1 MLESP
6 DSRLWAHFFWEFRF
20 FLLNTLAAG
29 LLGEQ
34 MTIRFGT
41 DGWRDV
47 LAEGFT
53 FANVTAVAAAHARY
67 LIAQGGDSVV
77 VGHDTRFLGNRF
89 AHLTATVMAQH
100 GLKVWLSDTFVPTP
114 VVSFATRYLAAAGGA
129 MITASHNPPEY
140 NGYKLKGS
148 YGGSATPEIVQ
159 QVEAQLNRAE
169 RSGSQTPQGQITPF
183 DGRRSYFA
191 ALDQLLDLDTLRAYQ
206 GVLYHDA
213 MGGAGCGWL
222 QDYAQHAGLAVDIRP
237 LHGQPDPLFSGVNPE
252 PIPQNLEA
260 LMSVMA
266 AQEGLTFGT
275 ATDGDADRLGI
286 VVAGGAF
293 FNSHQIFAVLLK
305 HLHDKGLR
313 GRVVKTVSTSRIVEL
328 LAAHLGLEV
337 TETPIGFKYIT
348 DAFLEG
354 EQDSAR
360 AVLMG
365 GEESGGLG
373 VQGHIPERDGL
384 FNSLLLL
391 EAVAHTGRS
400 LPELFREI
408 EILTGFSHAYDRV
421 DLHMGAAF
429 DKNVTL
435 SYVRSWTDIAGWK
448 VEDRNERDGVKLMLE
463 GNAWVLVRASG
474 TEPLLRIYI
483 EAGSQTDLR
492 TLMNEVVQKVKS

>member
-1 MLESP
+1 M
-6 DSRLWAHFFWEFRF
+6 
-20 FLLNTLAAG
+20 G
-29 LLGEQ
+29 
-34 MTIRFGT
+34 IKFGT

-53 FANVTAVAAAHARY
+53 FANVAHVAAAHARY
-67 LIAQGGDSVV
+67 LTAHGGKTVV
-77 VGHDTRFLGNRF
+77 VGYDTRFLGARF

-100 GLKVWLSDTFVPTP
+100 GLNVWLSQSFLPTP
-114 VVSFATRYLAAAGGA
+114 VVSFATRHLGAAGGT

-159 QVEAQLNRAE
+159 QVEAQLSGADQ
-169 RSGSQTPQGQITPF
+169 SGSQTPHGQITPF
-183 DGRRSYFA
+183 DGRRSYFES
-191 ALDQLLDLDTLRAYQ
+191 LDRLLDLDTLRNYR

-222 QDYAQHAGLAVDIRP
+222 EAYAQHARLDVEIRP
-237 LHGQPDPLFSGVNPE
+237 LHGQPDPQFYGVNPE

-286 VVAGGAF
+286 VVAGGTF

-305 HLHDKGLR
+305 HLHGKGLR
-313 GRVVKTVSTSRIVEL
+313 GRIVKTVSTSRIVEL

-354 EQDSAR
+354 EQDPAR

-384 FNSLLLL
+384 LNSLLLL
-391 EAVAHTGRS
+391 EAVATSGRS

-408 EILTGFSHAYDRV
+408 EVLTDFSHTYDRV
-421 DLHMGAAF
+421 DLRMSEDF
-429 DKNVTL
+429 DKTSAL
-435 SYVRSWTDIAGWK
+435 SDVGSWTDIAGWK
-448 VEDRNERDGVKLMLE
+448 VQDVNGRDGVKLLLE
-463 GNAWVLVRASG
+463 GGAWILVRASG
-474 TEPLLRIYI
+474 TEPLLRIYV
-483 EAGSQTDLR
+483 EAGSPA
-492 TLMNEVVQKVKS
+492 TLQILLDEVVRRVRN

>member
-1 MLESP
+1 MS
-6 DSRLWAHFFWEFRF
+6 
-20 FLLNTLAAG
+20 
-29 LLGEQ
+29 
-34 MTIRFGT
+34 IKFGT

-53 FANVTAVAAAHARY
+53 FANVAHVAAAHARY
-67 LIAQGGDSVV
+67 LTAQGGKSVV
-77 VGHDTRFLGNRF
+77 VGHDTRFLGERF

-100 GLKVWLSDTFVPTP
+100 GLNVWLAQSFVPTP
-114 VVSFATRYLAAAGGA
+114 VVSFATRHLGAAGGA

-140 NGYKLKGS
+140 NGYKLKGP
-148 YGGSATPEIVQ
+148 YGGSATPEIVGH
-159 QVEAQLNRAE
+159 VEAELTGVEA
-169 RSGSQTPQGQITPF
+169 SGRTPGEVTLF
-183 DGRRSYFA
+183 DGRRGYFES
-191 ALDQLLDLDTLRAYQ
+191 LDRLLDLDILRSYR

-222 QDYAQHAGLAVDIRP
+222 EAYAQHAGLNVEIRP
-237 LHGQPDPLFSGVNPE
+237 LHGQPDPQFYGVNPE

-286 VVAGGAF
+286 VVAGGTF

-305 HLHDKGLR
+305 HLHNKGLR

-354 EQDSAR
+354 EQDPTR

-384 FNSLLLL
+384 LNSLLLL
-391 EAVAHTGRS
+391 EAVATTGRS
-400 LPELFREI
+400 LPDLFREI
-408 EILTGFSHAYDRV
+408 EVLTGFSHFYDRI
-421 DLHMGAAF
+421 DLRMGADFNKTTA
-429 DKNVTL
+429 L
-435 SYVRSWTDIAGWK
+435 SDVRSWIDIAGWEVQDVNVK
-448 VEDRNERDGVKLMLE
+448 DGVKLLLE
-463 GNAWVLVRASG
+463 GGVWILVRASG
-474 TEPLLRIYI
+474 TEPLLRIYV
-483 EAGSQTDLR
+483 EAGSPTTLQTLLD
-492 TLMNEVVQKVKS
+492 EVVRRVKS